1 MANFLLFGPLDRSH
15 PGAVTRRYADSTTA
29 SRVLPP
35 PGTPSAA
42 AAAAD
47 RAIREVEVNIE
58 SELRELLDGA
68 LSLGGR
74 GLKLTADSKLF
85 GSLPELDSV
94 GVVSVLTAL
103 EDRYGIAVE
112 DDEISAETFATLGSF
127 TAFVASKLEG

>member
-1 MANFLLFGPLDRSH
+1 MANFLLFGPLDPSR
-15 PGAVTRRYADSTTA
+15 PWAVTRAYTDSPAARRVPGTRTTA
-29 SRVLPP
+29 A
-35 PGTPSAA
+35 PSAR
-42 AAAAD
+42 
-47 RAIREVEVNIE
+47 RATREVDVNIE

-85 GSLPELDSV
+85 GALPELDSV

-127 TAFVASKLEG
+127 TAFVSSKLEG